1 MTAPEPVPAP
11 CDPVVELPPENG
23 GLPEAEARRIDFYW
37 AGGVV
42 AAIALLFI
50 AVSLM
55 RGVAVPV
62 FVALGIAYVLNPVVT
77 LLAARGLKRTLA
89 TALVFIGLSL
99 IVYGVALYVI
109 PVFSYQASKLP
120 AFFQA
125 ASVKLVPWVETNFNV
140 SVPNLIRERTEE
152 IAAQASS
159 LLSQN
164 APTAAKLL
172 GSLATNTATLI
183 FVLLATLVIPV
194 LGFFFLA
201 DYPHLVGLARSL
213 IPLRAVNLVSRRF
226 AEADDVLS
234 AFVRGQLTVGAI
246 LSVLYSIGLSIAR
259 IETAVVIG
267 LIAGFGVMVPYVG
280 PGIGM
285 LLALVGVALSWD
297 GPWQLVVVAIT
308 FGASMT
314 LEGLF
319 ITPKV
324 VGQKVG
330 LPAVAIIIAVLAFSE
345 LFGFVGVLLAVPV
358 TAVLKVVLRVVIAR
372 YRRTRIYLAA
382 GT

>member
-1 MTAPEPVPAP
+1 MTEPAP
-11 CDPVVELPPENG
+11 APPAPVAELPPENG

-42 AAIALLFI
+42 AAMALLFV

-55 RGVAVPV
+55 KGVAIPV
-62 FVALGIAYVLNPVVT
+62 FVALALAYVLNPIVT
-77 LLAARGLKRTLA
+77 FLATRGLKRTPA
-89 TALVFIGLSL
+89 TALVFASLSL
-99 IVYGVALYVI
+99 AIYGAALYVI
-109 PVFSYQASKLP
+109 PVFSDQAGKLP

-125 ASVKLVPWVETNFNV
+125 ASVKLVPWIETNFSV
-140 SVPNLIRERTEE
+140 SVPGLIRERAEE
-152 IAAQASS
+152 FGAQASS

-183 FVLLATLVIPV
+183 FVLLAALVIPV

-201 DYPHLVGLARSL
+201 DYPKLVGLARSL
-213 IPLRAVNLVSRRF
+213 IPLRAVDLVSRRF
-226 AEADDVLS
+226 SEADDVLS

-280 PGIGM
+280 PGIGIC
-285 LLALVGVALSWD
+285 LALVGVALSWD

-308 FGASMT
+308 FGGAMA
-314 LEGLF
+314 LEGLV
-319 ITPKV
+319 ITPRV

-345 LFGFVGVLLAVPV
+345 LFGFVGVLLAVPS
-358 TAVLKVVLRVVIAR
+358 TAVLKVVLRVVVTR
-372 YRRTRIYLAA
+372 YRRTRVYLAGA
-382 GT
+382 Q